1 MVVGQ
6 RPGSLQ
12 ITRYLGRS
20 LTHQT
25 AGPLALSTIK
35 KPETQPF
42 RLGQV
47 NCWAFGPISLVKFVV
62 GDETS
67 ERPKT
72 HSAIPAKLLRAMIFP
87 GILRRKSNS
96 EF

>member
-6 RPGSLQ
+6 RPGSLE
-12 ITRYLGRS
+12 ITRYIGRS

-42 RLGQV
+42 RLGYV

-62 GDETS
+62 GNDTTES
-67 ERPKT
+67 PKT
-72 HSAIPAKLLRAMIFP
+72 HSAIPARLLRPMIFP
-87 GILRRKSNS
+87 STLRRKSDS
-96 EF
+96 GF